1 MRRAVFDTTI
11 LVSAFLTTAGVSAQL
26 LAHAVAGAF
35 ELSLSDA
42 IIAETRSVLLHRTH
56 LRKRFVYSEQDVEEF
71 CLLLRAFTRA
81 VTDVPAL
88 KISRDPNDDYVIA
101 TAVAAGASYVVTRDK
116 DLLTLKTYEDVQMI
130 SPEEFIVVVRRQTSS
145 S

>member
-1 MRRAVFDTTI
+1 VFDTTI
-11 LVSAFLTTAGVSAQL
+11 LVSAFLTKAGVSTEL

-35 ELSLSDA
+35 ELYLSDA
-42 IIAETRSVLLHRTH
+42 IIAETSKVLLPRAH
-56 LRKRFVYSEQDVEEF
+56 LRNRFIYAEQDVEEF
-71 CLLLRAFTRA
+71 CLVLRAFASTVA
-81 VTDVPAL
+81 DVPAL

-130 SPEEFIVVVRRQTSS
+130 NPEEFIAVCEGRA
-145 S
+145 